1 MRSSLI
7 LIVVLT
13 AAVSAS
19 RCGGGDSSSSTP
31 TNPGTGSTT
40 PSSVTVPITG
50 ITGNSSYS
58 PNPVQKAT
66 GEQLVFKNNDMTTA
80 AGHHIVMDDGSADFG
95 NLSAGATSTAKAVT
109 AGNFHC
115 VNHPSMV
122 GSING
127 AAAPDPPPGS
137 GDGY

>member
-7 LIVVLT
+7 LIFLLT

-19 RCGGGDSSSSTP
+19 RCSGGDSSTP
-31 TNPGTGSTT
+31 TNPGNGDNTS
-40 PSSVTVPITG
+40 SSVTVTITG

-66 GEQLVFKNNDMTTA
+66 GQQLVFKNNDMTTA

-95 NLSAGATSTAKAVT
+95 NLSPGATSTARAVT

-115 VNHPSMV
+115 MNHPSMV
-122 GSING
+122 GSVNG

>member
-1 MRSSLI
+1 MRSSMI
-7 LIVVLT
+7 LIAVFA

-31 TNPGTGSTT
+31 TTPGNTT
-40 PSSVTVPITG
+40 PSTLTVTIVGTK
-50 ITGNSSYS
+50 GNQSYV
-58 PNPVQKAT
+58 PNPVPKAT
-66 GEQLVFKNNDMTTA
+66 GEQVMFKNNDTVV
-80 AGHHIVMDDGSADFG
+80 HRIVMDDNSADFG
-95 NLSAGATSTAKAVT
+95 NLAPGAASAAMAVT
-109 AGNFHC
+109 TGNFHC
-115 VNHPSMV
+115 TLHPSMV